1 MNDFFLQIFEM
12 SDEKTSILFLRYWN
26 HTADDYIKKKLS
38 QRMYRLSDGI
48 RICHAGWLFDSFVC

>member
-1 MNDFFLQIFEM
+1 M
-12 SDEKTSILFLRYWN
+12 SDEKPSILFLRYWN